1 MDLKPMPSSKSE
13 ILKEAYELG
22 ILSKFNFQVSNHLAF
37 QLPRGKLLKACYNS
51 KKSLRS
57 FTKVSIILLGVSGV
71 GKSCTINH
79 LLSLAIA
86 RTSEDSS
93 ETRSTTCYSIK
104 EKIQSL
110 GVSNFLVDLIDTPG
124 LSDGEGLKQDA
135 ANFKSI
141 SNYCISEFSEKIFPN
156 IIFLFLQSN
165 DNRYNHE
172 RSKFVL
178 SLKQIK
184 KLNIVC
190 QEFPNVVVIITFACS
205 IAFGDVEKWKEKLNQ
220 ISSKIKHLVS
230 KHLGIDSLVV
240 WLENDYE
247 FCGLTVSNDNNSSFL
262 PDGTIQPANLYKAIV
277 EQARKNN
284 DELLENAMHHLFS
297 NSLIRRVE
305 VFVRITIKAKD
316 TRLEKLDEKENK
328 ILMEMQTDQGGYV
341 PEKIIPPAHIY
352 MCVGAGLN
360 ILSDELKPSRL
371 FEVDENDT
379 YNSFGIQ
386 LPKGFQ
392 LVFVNE
398 TRKFSEYSKNQT
410 EYVKKRLACLHFDA
424 NVDLS
429 LFKMKTRA
437 GFVYSSNLSNEKNSI
452 NHSLLQEVRLF
463 KVEIK
468 ESTEL
473 KLTNEFKKHVNLL
486 PDKYNRYDSSN
497 KSLYQSFFNRW
508 GHFIV
513 SSAYGGGSVE
523 ISQFTEDAKNFEESS
538 TSFTVST
545 RNII

>member
-1 MDLKPMPSSKSE
+1 
-13 ILKEAYELG
+13 
-22 ILSKFNFQVSNHLAF
+22 
-37 QLPRGKLLKACYNS
+37 
-51 KKSLRS
+51 
-57 FTKVSIILLGVSGV
+57 
-71 GKSCTINH
+71 
-79 LLSLAIA
+79 
-86 RTSEDSS
+86 
-93 ETRSTTCYSIK
+93 
-104 EKIQSL
+104 
-110 GVSNFLVDLIDTPG
+110 
-124 LSDGEGLKQDA
+124 
-135 ANFKSI
+135 
-141 SNYCISEFSEKIFPN
+141 
-156 IIFLFLQSN
+156 
-165 DNRYNHE
+165 
-172 RSKFVL
+172 
-178 SLKQIK
+178 
-184 KLNIVC
+184 
-190 QEFPNVVVIITFACS
+190 
-205 IAFGDVEKWKEKLNQ
+205 
-220 ISSKIKHLVS
+220 
-230 KHLGIDSLVV
+230 
-240 WLENDYE
+240 
-247 FCGLTVSNDNNSSFL
+247 
-262 PDGTIQPANLYKAIV
+262 
-277 EQARKNN
+277 
-284 DELLENAMHHLFS
+284 MHHLFS

-538 TSFTVST
+538 TSSQFLLETSFDVLSGGDVLSDCGSNFSDSTRFSNISLKWNGGDSKFHILNFGESDLSSKWSRWRESLKTNPSILTTEMSLAYIYEYVGLVNQSKVQGCKNALNDILGIRDSIPETLSSNLKNYRTVSEDMSLVT
-545 RNII
+545 IKPTVSKDISTVTNRQKIVEGEIAKSDDPKCFPEKALVYVKGHNSPITLNKLKVRDEALSLIRIHSS